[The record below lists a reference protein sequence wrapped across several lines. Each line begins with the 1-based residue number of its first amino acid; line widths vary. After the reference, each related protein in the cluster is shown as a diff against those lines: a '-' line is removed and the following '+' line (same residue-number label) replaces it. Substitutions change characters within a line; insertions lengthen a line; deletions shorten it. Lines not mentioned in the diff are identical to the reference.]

1 METHVNTYQGLNKDT
16 AYDSIP
22 ANQYID
28 AKDIRITTTS
38 GESQGAYTNIKGNTL
53 SFSIPTYGTFNGSS
67 WATLDPEVIGHTTI
81 RNRIILLVADN
92 SDTKGWI
99 YVVEYD
105 PATKAINPGFPELKY
120 YNPNFN
126 FKKKWPIEALG
137 RFESNCMQR
146 LYWSDY
152 NNFFRSLNLE
162 DPNIT
167 TITAGEID
175 LFPDVQYYTPLI
187 KVITSGGS
195 LLTGEWQFAYRLIT
209 ADGKQSLISPPSALT
224 HIVSKSESLIQ
235 SAQYVGNI
243 TPAGSGKSISID
255 INTSSYTGFDKI
267 ELISIYT
274 GSSTAI
280 PVVKS
285 VETKSI
291 NGQSTINFICSGNET
306 EAYVIELLTYTN
318 KNYAFKTPKTMTQ
331 KDNSLVIANIKT
343 SSISINELLPQGES
357 FDASTLRYLSDGV
370 TPCSDSFNKELNDD
384 AQWNS
389 TWHSTKQYKFQP
401 APNNTIL
408 GGKGPNISYKFS
420 LEPFTLDASNTP
432 GFVNIS
438 NTPDYVLT
446 HNFNDGYG
454 TYTNSTY
461 PNFASP
467 FLSGVMRGYKRG
479 ETYRFGIVFYTKKG
493 EATFVEHIGDIKFPD
508 ISEPNGV
515 DTVPGTGIKYWPLTL
530 VDATSF
536 AYPVTIGYSM
546 GIEFTIDF
554 STCPSLALE
563 IESYQI
569 VRVKREEADKRR
581 LTQGVVKSFY
591 NAPTGDTT
599 PKDFDLRIS
608 GSQNALH
615 LFPVYPKGNFG
626 SITGTTT
633 NANFLTLGDNN
644 EGNSAIAQFE
654 DYYLKGQYLSMYSPE
669 ISYGWDNVRGL
680 TSNVSSNP
688 CLLITGAYS
697 TRTENVVDAG
707 RDLSAKNIGQHDQD
721 IRYHHKL
728 TLPVN
733 FQTIENIKQIVNA
746 TTITMEDT
754 SVIDDKVTGLWGSS
768 YLRNYYAIPDYN
780 KNTATLNDPQ
790 DGAGT
795 SDRAELYRAGTSVL
809 TQIAKISTDFLTGAT
824 ITPTAYNSFSYGS
837 SKVIVEDAVTRANA
851 SATVQEESFPI
862 VEVVIPRVEVY
873 GGADQNALEANIFI
887 QASPVIDIANTNPT
901 VYGGDTFINMYT
913 LQSSMLEIT
922 NTSYYGNNKYHTNS
936 AHTEVYPV
944 ESSINI
950 DLDCGATIKRG
961 VKYTFD
967 GLQDTILRQEGN
979 NSQTDYG
986 YDYAMYKYNAVYSV
1000 ENSDVTFFVKPS
1012 NSLDCSVITNDT
1024 RAYLSDV
1031 KTNGEL
1037 VDSWTK
1043 FGANNFYDI
1052 DDYGPINKIVNWQD
1066 QVHFIQ
1072 DRAVGVYAINRAAIT
1087 TTSDGVPTSLGTGQG
1102 FGKHQYYTKEYGSIH
1117 QWGIK
1122 TTDQGIYFFDALHRK
1137 IFMTAG
1143 QSAPLSE
1150 IKGIHSLLQTLPDQV
1165 FLRKEHGGDAP
1176 TMGVGVVLGRDAIN
1190 DEVLFTFLSG
1200 NKPTGLLLSYTFP
1213 IGSIIWVG
1221 QYYYVTSEFTT
1232 TEDPTASLILMFQ
1245 NVTQATQEQLLN
1257 GTTLVYDELAQQF
1270 SSFYSTTPKTW
1281 IENSDILMS
1290 PNPLQGKDI
1299 YTHNIG
1305 NYGEFYGIVEECSI
1319 SIVINPQADINKI
1332 LRTIE
1337 FNSVVRDANKVV
1349 DRTQTITGF
1358 RINNQYQ
1365 DTGVVPYSSG
1375 RIKRKF
1381 DKWRVKIPRDQNTI
1395 NKHGRLR
1402 SSYFVLTLYFD
1413 NSYNKELIMN
1423 RVLTYFDYQIF

>member
-1 METHVNTYQGLNKDT
+1 METHINTYQGLNKDT

-28 AKDIRITTTS
+28 AKDIRITTTT

-53 SFSIPTYGTFNGSS
+53 SFSIPTTGTFNGSS
-67 WATLDPEVIGHTTI
+67 WSALNPEVIGHTTI
-81 RNRIILLVADN
+81 RNRIVVLVADD

-105 PATKAINPGFPELKY
+105 PATKVVLPGFPELKY
-120 YNPNFN
+120 YNPNFQ
-126 FKKKWPIEALG
+126 FKKAWPIEVLG

-146 LYWSDY
+146 VYWSDY

-162 DPNIT
+162 DPNIDT
-167 TITAGEID
+167 LTVGEID
-175 LFPDVQYYTPLI
+175 LFPSVQYYTPLI
-187 KVITSGGS
+187 KVIASGS
-195 LLTGEWQFAYRLIT
+195 LLTGKWQFAYRLIT
-209 ADGKQSLISPPSALT
+209 ADGKQTLISPPSALT
-224 HIVSKSESLIQ
+224 HIVSKSESLGQ

-243 TPAGSGKSISID
+243 TPANSGKSVSIE
-255 INTSSYTGFDKI
+255 INTSTYTSFDKI
-267 ELISIYT
+267 ELVSIYT
-274 GSSTAI
+274 ASGTAT

-285 VETKSI
+285 VETKTI
-291 NGQSTINFICSGNET
+291 DGASTITFVCTGSET
-306 EAYVIELLTYTN
+306 GAYILENLTYTN
-318 KNYAFKTPKTMTQ
+318 KNYAFKTPKTITQ
-331 KDNSLVIANIKT
+331 KDNSLVIANLKT
-343 SSISINELLPQGES
+343 SSISINELLPQGET

-370 TPCSDSFNKELNDD
+370 TPCSDSFNRELNDD

-401 APNNTIL
+401 TPNNTIL

-438 NTPDYVLT
+438 NNPDYVLT

-454 TYTNSTY
+454 AYSNSTY

-479 ETYRFGIVFYTKKG
+479 ETYRFGIIFYTKKG
-493 EATFVEHIGDIKFPD
+493 EATFVEYIGDIKFPD

-515 DTVPGTGIKYWPLTL
+515 DTIPGTGIKYWPLTT
-530 VDATSF
+530 VDATSYS
-536 AYPVTIGYSM
+536 YPVTIGYSM

-554 STCPSLALE
+554 STCPSLASE

-581 LTQGVVKSFY
+581 LTQGVIKTFF
-591 NAPTGDTT
+591 NAPTGNTT
-599 PKDFDLRIS
+599 PKGFDLRVS
-608 GSQNALH
+608 GSVNTLH
-615 LFPVYPKGNFG
+615 LFPVYPRGNFG

-633 NANFLTLGDNN
+633 NGNFQVLGDQTDANL
-644 EGNSAIAQFE
+644 AIGQFE
-654 DYYLKGQYLSMYSPE
+654 NYYQKGRYLGFYSPE
-669 ISYGWDNVRGL
+669 ISYNWDNVRAL

-688 CLLITGAYS
+688 CLLITGAYG
-697 TRTENVVDAG
+697 TRTENIVDAG
-707 RDLSAKNIGQHDQD
+707 RDLSAKNIGQHNQD
-721 IRYHHKL
+721 IRYHHKSC
-728 TLPVN
+728 LPVN
-733 FQTIENIKQIVNA
+733 FQTRENIRKIAQAQTVI
-746 TTITMEDT
+746 MDDT
-754 SVIDDKVTGLWGSS
+754 SVVDEKVTGNWDGH
-768 YLRNYYAIPDYN
+768 YLRNYYAIPFYDN
-780 KNTATLNDPQ
+780 IGATLNDPQ
-790 DGAGT
+790 DGVGT
-795 SDRAELYRAGTSVL
+795 SDSAEFYRAGTSVL
-809 TQIAKISTDFLTGAT
+809 TRIEAIYTDPLTGAAISGPNT
-824 ITPTAYNSFSYGS
+824 DSFTNNTG
-837 SKVIVEDAVTRANA
+837 KTIVEDLVTRAEKDAAYNEA
-851 SATVQEESFPI
+851 CFPI
-862 VEVVIPRVEVY
+862 VEVVLPKTEVY
-873 GGADQNALEANIFI
+873 GGFDQNALESNIFI

-913 LQSSMLEIT
+913 LQSSMLELT
-922 NTSYYGNNKYHTNS
+922 NTSFYSNNKYHTNS

-944 ESSINI
+944 ETSMNL

-967 GLQDTILRQEGN
+967 GLQDTIFRQESN

-986 YDYAMYKYNAVYSV
+986 YDLAMYKYNSVYSV
-1000 ENSDVTFFVKPS
+1000 ENNDVTFFIKPS
-1012 NSLDCSVITNDT
+1012 NSLNCSVVVNDT
-1024 RAYLSDV
+1024 RAYLSDA

-1037 VDSWTK
+1037 IDSWTK
-1043 FGANNFYDI
+1043 FGVNNFYDI

-1087 TTSDGVPTSLGTGQG
+1087 TTTDGVPTSLGTGQG

-1117 QWGIK
+1117 QWGVK

-1137 IFMTAG
+1137 IFLTAG
-1143 QSAPLSE
+1143 QSTPLSE
-1150 IKGIHSLLQTLPDQV
+1150 IKGIHSFLQSLPDKI

-1176 TMGVGVVLGRDAIN
+1176 TNGVGIVIGRDAIN
-1190 DEVLFTFLSG
+1190 DEVIFTFLSG
-1200 NKPTGLLLSYTFP
+1200 PTIRKFELETAYSV
-1213 IGSIIWVG
+1213 GSIVWLG
-1221 QYYYVTSEFTT
+1221 EYYYVTTGFTT
-1232 TEDPTASLILMFQ
+1232 TADGTASISLLIE
-1245 NVTQATQEQLLN
+1245 NSTIATQAQLLN

-1270 SSFYSTTPKTW
+1270 SSFYSTTPKQW

-1290 PNPLQGKDI
+1290 PNPLQGRSI

-1305 NYGEFYGIVEECSI
+1305 NWGEFYGIVQESSI
-1319 SIVINPQADINKI
+1319 SIVINPQADVNKI

-1337 FNSVVRDANKVV
+1337 FNSIVRNNAKVV

-1358 RINNQYQ
+1358 RVSNQYQ
-1365 DTGVVPYSSG
+1365 DTGVVPFSAD
-1375 RIKRKF
+1375 RVKRKF
-1381 DKWRVKIPRDQNTI
+1381 DKWRLKIPRDQNTV
-1395 NKHGRLR
+1395 NKQGRLR

-1423 RVLTYFDYQIF
+1423 RILTYFDYQIF